1 MNWEEISDDEE
12 EEQGISESGQDTTIR
27 TFLTSECGDSEYGIE
42 MLEVQGWEKKN
53 FLEGFRNK
61 FTN

>member
-53 FLEGFRNK
+53 F
-61 FTN
+61 